1 VLHDFVTVNLG
12 EQILVNK
19 FDQKMKRG
27 LFWITF
33 RVLELMSQEQ
43 GNNHTWLLS
52 LPLKRETMSWP
63 MKGDFLGGSLTST
76 QCADNDE

>member
-1 VLHDFVTVNLG
+1 MLHDFVTVNLG

-63 MKGDFLGGSLTST
+63 MKGDFWGDL
-76 QCADNDE
+76 

>member
-1 VLHDFVTVNLG
+1 MIFTVNLEG
-12 EQILVNK
+12 HK
-19 FDQKMKRG
+19 FWPKNWPKNET
-27 LFWITF
+27 LIIFEYFF

-63 MKGDFLGGSLTST
+63 MKGDFSGIFDFDTVCR
-76 QCADNDE
+76 Q